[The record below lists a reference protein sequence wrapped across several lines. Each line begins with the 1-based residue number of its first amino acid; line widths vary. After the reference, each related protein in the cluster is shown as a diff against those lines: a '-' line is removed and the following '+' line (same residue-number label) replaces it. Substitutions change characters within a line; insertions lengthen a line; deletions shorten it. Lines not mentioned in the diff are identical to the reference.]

1 MTEENKMNFF
11 NRIITSIKDFD
22 KYSIFA
28 AEKTRKA
35 ICYLALI
42 ILIFSIVIGGVF
54 TYKFSVSINKGI
66 DYFKNNIT
74 EVSYIKDNLSIN
86 SGEEIKLVNPEEIMP
101 IIIINTNA
109 TAEQENEY
117 KDELSRYENGILF
130 LKDKLIYKNEMLS
143 QSMQYSYKDI
153 AGNYGINEFDK
164 EDILTF
170 IANVNNINLYLS
182 FIIAVTIYLFI
193 IYFASTFVDV
203 VMVAVLGFIFARI
216 VRNKITF

>member
-28 AEKTRKA
+28 AEKTGKA

-66 DYFKNNIT
+66 GYFKNYIT
-74 EVSYIKDNLSIN
+74 EVSYINDNLSIN
-86 SGEEIKLVNPEEIMP
+86 SGEEMKLVNPEEIIP

-117 KDELSRYENGILF
+117 KTELSRYENGILL

-170 IANVNNINLYLS
+170 IANLNNINLYLS

-193 IYFASTFVDV
+193 IYFSSTFVDV

-216 VRNKITF
+216 VRNKITL